1 MKKTLILFTLLLLL
15 PIAAFSQE
23 RLRSN
28 AVFEGRIVPKDRLV
42 ETFVKG
48 DYLKDYGLS
57 LFRSVRMDVDDA
69 ELERISTLV
78 LRDAADAA
86 SKETEVEHNRLRY
99 ALIALEPDPG
109 NRCFLCFQSRPSA
122 EGDATSVIVIYM
134 EGDTTLTN
142 LKRMFTTK

>member
-1 MKKTLILFTLLLLL
+1 M
-15 PIAAFSQE
+15 AAWAQN
-23 RLRSN
+23 RLRSD
-28 AVFEGRIVPKDRLV
+28 AVFDGRIVPKARIV
-42 ETFVKG
+42 ETLVKG
-48 DYLKDYGLS
+48 GEYLKDYDLS

-78 LRDAADAA
+78 LADAADAV
-86 SKETEVEHNRLRY
+86 SKETEIEHNRLRY

-122 EGDATSVIVIYM
+122 EGDTTSVIVVYM
-134 EGDTTLTN
+134 EGDTTLTK

>member
-1 MKKTLILFTLLLLL
+1 MKKKLILFTLLLLL
-15 PIAAFSQE
+15 PLAALAQG

-28 AVFEGRIVPKDRLV
+28 AIFEGKIVHKDRLV

-48 DYLKDYGLS
+48 EYLRDYDLS

-69 ELERISTLV
+69 DLERISALV
-78 LRDAADAA
+78 LADASDA
-86 SKETEVEHNRLRY
+86 VSKETEIEHSRLRY

-109 NRCFLCFQSRPSA
+109 NRCFLCFQSRPSDK
-122 EGDATSVIVIYM
+122 EDTTSVIVVYM
-134 EGDTTLTN
+134 EGDTTLTK

>member
-28 AVFEGRIVPKDRLV
+28 AVFEGEIVPKARLV
-42 ETFVKG
+42 ETLVKG
-48 DYLKDYGLS
+48 DHLKDYGLS
-57 LFRSVRMDVDDA
+57 LFRSVRMDVDDTD
-69 ELERISTLV
+69 LERISALV
-78 LRDAADAA
+78 LADAADAA

-99 ALIALEPDPG
+99 ALIALEPYPG

-122 EGDATSVIVIYM
+122 EGDDTSVIVVYM

-142 LKRMFTTK
+142 LKKMFTTK

>member
-1 MKKTLILFTLLLLL
+1 MKKTFILFTLLFLL
-15 PIAAFSQE
+15 PLAAYSQE

-57 LFRSVRMDVDDA
+57 LFRSVRMDVEDA
-69 ELERISTLV
+69 ELERISALV

-86 SKETEVEHNRLRY
+86 SKETEVDHNRLRY

-109 NRCFLCFQSRPSA
+109 SRCFLCFQSRPSA